1 MHRKHQA
8 HQCKV
13 FFVKDR
19 IDKGEFKV
27 IYCPTRLML
36 ADYFTKPLVDAFFKE
51 MRSVIM
57 GNKSI
62 NDMNPV
68 FLDKIKE
75 RVGIQY
81 EK

>member
-1 MHRKHQA
+1 MGA
-8 HQCKV
+8 
-13 FFVKDR
+13 
-19 IDKGEFKV
+19 
-27 IYCPTRLML
+27 
-36 ADYFTKPLVDAFFKE
+36 LVKE

-75 RVGIQY
+75 HVGTQY
-81 EK
+81 EKWLATKIEMRTVSVAKNIVLWELFWGYASQCLLYEMSAINY